1 LSASLLLF
9 LINDIL
15 DLSKAEAG
23 QLALSLSQFKVR
35 ACLNNAVRLLSTQM
49 RGKGLA
55 LKVEIDDNV
64 PVQITGDKMRLQQ
77 VLVNLLSNALKFTP
91 QGT

>member
-1 LSASLLLF
+1 LF

>member
-1 LSASLLLF
+1 MSASLLLF